1 MVVAIVPRT
10 AALVYMR
17 VLLCLQG
24 LYLVFLGREVF
35 HFRNLSAGIL
45 GVLAFIMVYGVLG
58 LGEIVT
64 AILLRRSRP
73 RVMIVAVVIAA
84 LWLVPVVIGFTS
96 SLSAIPGSQF
106 PVFLVLLL
114 LTIAGLLLPPVG
126 RHGSGPPTAP
136 GLRGLPDPGQGRGA
150 LVRWIAACVRVQVVI
165 EGLLLSFYGWVAAFS
180 AQPSVTSGTMA
191 VIALVLSTAGTGLW
205 AAGIAAL
212 AFAGHGR
219 RWPLAVLLALEALWA
234 VAAVLGAVL
243 GVPPAL
249 CCAIGI
255 PPLAVVAGLLLPQAR
270 SGTGLSSPARI
281 EGPTGGRAWL
291 ARPGDAAEQSTG
303 RRQPRQREQ
312 P

>member
-1 MVVAIVPRT
+1 VVVAIVPRT
-10 AALVYMR
+10 AALAYMR

-35 HFRNLSAGIL
+35 HFRDLNASIL
-45 GVLAFIMVYGVLG
+45 EVLAFIAVYCVLG

-64 AILLRRSRP
+64 AILLRRGSP
-73 RVMIVAVVIAA
+73 RVMIVAIVTAA

-96 SLSAIPGSQF
+96 SLSAIPGWQF

-126 RHGSGPPTAP
+126 RHGSGPPAAP
-136 GLRGLPDPGQGRGA
+136 GLRGLPDAGQGRGA
-150 LVRWIAACVRVQVVI
+150 LAPWVAACVRVQVVI
-165 EGLLLSFYGWVAAFS
+165 EGLPLSFYGWVAVFS
-180 AQPSVTSGTMA
+180 AQPGVTSGRIV

-212 AFAGHGR
+212 ALAGHRR

-234 VAAVLGAVL
+234 LTAVLGAAA

-270 SGTGLSSPARI
+270 SASGMSSPARI
-281 EGPTGGRAWL
+281 EGPPGGRA
-291 ARPGDAAEQSTG
+291 PCS
-303 RRQPRQREQ
+303 
-312 P
+312 